1 MNSNQTQSNHH
12 FSFSILVDAS
22 IEKVW
27 ETLLDVENWKNWDTE
42 LKSSELN
49 EPFSEGAK
57 GKLVPLKGP
66 KLDFY
71 VYEIIPNQTYT
82 FKTKMPLGWLEI
94 KRTLTPISNKIEFND
109 DIKFTGISKYFFGL
123 VLGGGFR
130 KVLPRV
136 MENFKKIAESK

>member
-1 MNSNQTQSNHH
+1 M
-12 FSFSILVDAS
+12 
-22 IEKVW
+22 
-27 ETLLDVENWKNWDTE
+27 
-42 LKSSELN
+42 
-49 EPFSEGAK
+49 
-57 GKLVPLKGP
+57 KGP

-71 VYEIIPNQTYT
+71 ITELIANQTYT
-82 FKTKMPLGWLEI
+82 FRTKMPLGWLEI